1 MKNEGKQ
8 NTICNKLWIFHKAV
22 SFSLRGVWF
31 AGEGAVWIGPSVHG
45 GERAVSRRIRGSA
58 VCSELGLPTAK
69 KAGGSAET
77 QAAARHQSRS
87 GDRENVIAVARGKVS
102 LPRLS
107 LGPEFEPTF
116 LPLKDFYLCSSIL
129 FYNKAPLIL

>member
-31 AGEGAVWIGPSVHG
+31 AGEGAVWLRPSMHG
-45 GERAVSRRIRGSA
+45 GERAVSCRTPGSPA
-58 VCSELGLPTAK
+58 CSELGLPTAK
-69 KAGGSAET
+69 NAGGSAET
-77 QAAARHQSRS
+77 RATARHQRRPEDGES
-87 GDRENVIAVARGKVS
+87 VTAVAGGKGS

-107 LGPEFEPTF
+107 LGPEFELTF
-116 LPLKDFYLCSSIL
+116 LPLKDFSLCSSIL
-129 FYNKAPLIL
+129 FYNKAALIL